1 MANQIRDILSVAIT
15 FGDRESPHTITTSRS
30 SAPGMMAT
38 SKEVEAKQSSLQHED
53 RDDLSDAASS
63 RAEEQTLAG
72 DDLPS
77 YEEAQPDA
85 SSKDYPKEKNA
96 NGKPIGPT
104 ASAPFN
110 FPDSELPKYTTAA
123 STINKPLAIPQVS
136 PRSTAPLLAAYPTNL
151 INYGIPPDSWYSFLN
166 TTSAFLSANVSK
178 QALHHAADVG
188 HAMGDFQKQY
198 ANNVKKSVKAMGKS
212 AKSFN
217 PFGVFG
223 GFVGLTVGAASHVV
237 GSVVSAPLSAIKK
250 PQTPRQRALA
260 YLDTAN
266 LDWFHSRGLH
276 ALLCDSREL
285 SLELNIS
292 VEDLLHRASQSEKS
306 SEQMNALSE
315 WIGEVHVD
323 ERDEEFSLNSAGPS
337 SKASKQPSRTQLQVG
352 QDTLWLVLVHNAQVK
367 GGDKA
372 PGAY

>member
-1 MANQIRDILSVAIT
+1 MAV
-15 FGDRESPHTITTSRS
+15 
-30 SAPGMMAT
+30 
-38 SKEVEAKQSSLQHED
+38 SKEVEAKQSSSQHED

-77 YEEAQPDA
+77 YEVAQPNA
-85 SSKDYPKEKNA
+85 SSRDYPEEKRTELDPASKDYPKEKNVD
-96 NGKPIGPT
+96 GQPIGPT

-110 FPDSELPKYTTAA
+110 TPNSELPSYTTAAA

-136 PRSTAPLLAAYPTNL
+136 PGSTAPLLAAYPTNL

-237 GSVVSAPLSAIKK
+237 GSVISAPLSAIKK

-260 YLDTAN
+260 YLATAN

-285 SLELNIS
+285 SLELNID
-292 VEDLLHRASQSEKS
+292 VQDLLHRASQSEKS
-306 SEQMNALSE
+306 AEQMKALSE

-323 ERDEEFSLNSAGPS
+323 EKDEESSMSSAGPS
-337 SKASKQPSRTQLQVG
+337 SKAGKQPSRTQLQLG
-352 QDTLWLVLVHNAQVK
+352 QDTLWLVLSRIEQVK
-367 GGDKA
+367 GADKA
-372 PGAY
+372 PDAYHGT

>member
-1 MANQIRDILSVAIT
+1 MV
-15 FGDRESPHTITTSRS
+15 
-30 SAPGMMAT
+30 T
-38 SKEVEAKQSSLQHED
+38 SKEVEAKLSSSPPED

-77 YEEAQPDA
+77 YEEAESDVA
-85 SSKDYPKEKNA
+85 STDYPKEKDAQPDAASKDYSEEKNVD
-96 NGKPIGPT
+96 GKPMGPT

-110 FPDSELPKYTTAA
+110 FPNSELPNHTFVAA

-136 PRSTAPLLAAYPTNL
+136 PGSTAPLLAAYPTNL
-151 INYGIPPDSWYSFLN
+151 INYGIPPDSWYNFLD

-198 ANNVKKSVKAMGKS
+198 ANNVKKTVKAMGKS

-237 GSVVSAPLSAIKK
+237 GSVVSAPLSAVKK

-260 YLDTAN
+260 YLATAN

-285 SLELNIS
+285 SLELNIG
-292 VEDLLHRASQSEKS
+292 VGDLLQRASRSEKS
-306 SEQMNALSE
+306 VEQMNALSQ
-315 WIGEVHVD
+315 WIGEVQID
-323 ERDEEFSLNSAGPS
+323 EKDEESSMSSAGPS
-337 SKASKQPSRTQLQVG
+337 STAGKQPSRTQLQVG
-352 QDTLWLVLVHNAQVK
+352 QDTLWLVLVHNEQFK
-367 GGDKA
+367 GADKT
-372 PGAY
+372 PDAYY

>member
-1 MANQIRDILSVAIT
+1 MAL
-15 FGDRESPHTITTSRS
+15 
-30 SAPGMMAT
+30 
-38 SKEVEAKQSSLQHED
+38 SKEVEATQNSSRHQD

-63 RAEEQTLAG
+63 RAEEQTLHG

-77 YEEAQPDA
+77 YEDAQPDGA
-85 SSKDYPKEKNA
+85 SKGLPREKDVQADATSKDLAKEKNA
-96 NGKPIGPT
+96 NGEPIGPT

-110 FPDSELPKYTTAA
+110 FPNAELPTYTLAA
-123 STINKPLAIPQVS
+123 ANAINKPLAIPQVS
-136 PRSTAPLLAAYPTNL
+136 PGPSAPLLAAYPTNL

-198 ANNVKKSVKAMGKS
+198 ANHVKKSVKAMGKS

-237 GSVVSAPLSAIKK
+237 GSVMSAPFSAMKK

-260 YLDTAN
+260 YLATAN
-266 LDWFHSRGLH
+266 LPTQAIGSFATMTAVAMVGNEWYSTKT
-276 ALLCDSREL
+276 SRETL
-285 SLELNIS
+285 THHIA
-292 VEDLLHRASQSEKS
+292 VE
-306 SEQMNALSE
+306 
-315 WIGEVHVD
+315 
-323 ERDEEFSLNSAGPS
+323 
-337 SKASKQPSRTQLQVG
+337 
-352 QDTLWLVLVHNAQVK
+352 
-367 GGDKA
+367 
-372 PGAY
+372 Y